1 MTTLPITMEQS
12 PEVEIRVPAGWWLL
26 PSILAGA
33 GIWVAGLTALFL

>member
-12 PEVEIRVPAGWWLL
+12 AEHDVRIPAGWWLL
-26 PSILAGA
+26 PSILAGT